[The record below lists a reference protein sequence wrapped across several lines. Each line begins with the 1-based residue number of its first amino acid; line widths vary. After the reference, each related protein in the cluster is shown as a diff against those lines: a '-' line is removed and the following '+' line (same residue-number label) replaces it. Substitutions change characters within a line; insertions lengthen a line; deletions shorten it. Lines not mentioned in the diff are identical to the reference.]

1 MRSLRTALLPS
12 ELGRDFGKI
21 WPASIIS
28 NLGDGAMLAAGP
40 LLVASITRE
49 PAAVGAAAFIQQ
61 LPWLLF
67 ALFSGAL
74 VDRLDRRL
82 MIVAAD
88 IFRATV
94 LAGLG
99 AAVLLDT
106 SPLWAI
112 YVALFLLGTAETLA
126 DNASGAL
133 LVSAVPKE
141 HLGKANARLF
151 ATGTLVQLL
160 GGPPLGALLFAV
172 GAGVPLVFN
181 AVTFAAAAALIAR
194 VAIRPPLPERPGTAL
209 WSEVRD
215 GVRWLWAHAGVR
227 TLACSILV
235 MNITFCAAF
244 ATWVLFA
251 RERLGLTETQF
262 GLLVSVGA
270 VGGLLGMPVY
280 HLLEPRVGSLTLLR
294 AGLVIETTVH
304 LILALTRSPWV
315 AGATM
320 AVFGVHAVVW
330 GIVSTTARQL
340 ATPEPLMGRVNSVYL
355 LASVGGAAIGS
366 ALGGVLAQNFGL
378 AAPFAGAFVGMV
390 LMTVVAWRPLRHVS
404 VRRTP
409 AADPVAD

>member
-1 MRSLRTALLPS
+1 
-12 ELGRDFGKI
+12 
-21 WPASIIS
+21 
-28 NLGDGAMLAAGP
+28 MLAAGP
-40 LLVASITRE
+40 LLVASITSE
-49 PAAVGAAAFIQQ
+49 PAAVGAAAFVQQ

-88 IFRATV
+88 TFRALV
-94 LAGLG
+94 LAALG
-99 AAVLLDT
+99 AAVLLGS

-112 YVALFLLGTAETLA
+112 YLSLFLLGTAETLA
-126 DNASGAL
+126 DNASSAL
-133 LVSAVPKE
+133 LVSAVPKA

-151 ATGTLVQLL
+151 ASGDRAATAWRPTTRRTAVRGRVR
-160 GGPPLGALLFAV
+160 GP
-172 GAGVPLVFN
+172 AGLRRSHV
-181 AVTFAAAAALIAR
+181 R
-194 VAIRPPLPERPGTAL
+194 RRGRPDRSGSPYGRRLPESSGTAI
-209 WSEVRD
+209 WSEVRE
-215 GVRWLWAHAGVR
+215 GVRWLWHHAGVR

-251 RERLGLTETQF
+251 RERLGLSETQF

-270 VGGLLGMPVY
+270 IGAVFGMPAY

-304 LILALTRSPWV
+304 LVLALTRSPWV

-366 ALGGVLAQNFGL
+366 ALGGVLAQRFGL
-378 AAPFAGAFVGMV
+378 AAPFGIAFVAMV
-390 LMTVVAWRPLRHVS
+390 LMTAVAWRPLRHVS
-404 VRRTP
+404 VRRVP
-409 AADPVAD
+409 AAD

>member
-1 MRSLRTALLPS
+1 MRSLGAVAFPV
-12 ELGRDFGKI
+12 ELGSDFRKI
-21 WPASIIS
+21 WPAALIS

-40 LLVASITRE
+40 LLVASITKE
-49 PAAVGAAAFIQQ
+49 PAAVGAAAFVQQ

-67 ALFSGAL
+67 ALFSGVL

-88 IFRATV
+88 TFRAVV
-94 LAGLG
+94 LVVLG
-99 AAVLLDT
+99 VAVLLGT

-112 YVALFLLGTAETLA
+112 YLALFLLGTAETLA

-133 LVSAVPKE
+133 LVSAVPKD
-141 HLGKANARLF
+141 HLGKANSRLF
-151 ATGTLVQLL
+151 ASATIQQL
-160 GGPPLGALLFAV
+160 GGPPLGALLFAA
-172 GAGVPLVFN
+172 GAGIPLFFD
-181 AVTFAAAAALIAR
+181 AVTFAAAAALIVR
-194 VAIRPPLPERPGTAL
+194 VAVRPPLPDRSTRGAL
-209 WSEVRD
+209 WHEVHA
-215 GVRWLWAHAGVR
+215 GVRWLWQHSGVR
-227 TLACSILV
+227 TLALSILV

-270 VGGLLGMPVY
+270 VGGVLGMPTY
-280 HLLEPRVGSLTLLR
+280 HFLEPRLGSVTLLR

-330 GIVSTTARQL
+330 GIVSTTTRQL
-340 ATPEPLMGRVNSVYL
+340 ATPDALMGRVNSVYL
-355 LASVGGAAIGS
+355 LASVGGAAVGS
-366 ALGGVLAQNFGL
+366 ALGGVLAQRFGL
-378 AAPFAGAFVGMV
+378 AAPFALAFVAMV
-390 LMTVVAWRPLRHVS
+390 VMTAVVWRPLRNVAVRQVS
-404 VRRTP
+404 
-409 AADPVAD
+409 AAD

>member
-1 MRSLRTALLPS
+1 MSSLRTFLLPA
-12 ELGRDFGKI
+12 ELGPDFRKI

-49 PAAVGAAAFIQQ
+49 PAAVGAAAFVQQ

-67 ALFSGAL
+67 ALLSGAL

-88 IFRATV
+88 IFRCAV
-94 LAGLG
+94 LTALG
-99 AAVLLDT
+99 IAVLLET
-106 SPLWAI
+106 SPLWGVYA
-112 YVALFLLGTAETLA
+112 ALFLLGTAETLA

-133 LVSAVPKE
+133 LVSAVPKTQ
-141 HLGKANARLF
+141 LGKANARLF
-151 ATGTLVQLL
+151 ASGTVLQQL

-172 GAGVPLVFN
+172 GAGVPLVFD

-194 VAIRPPLPERPGTAL
+194 VAVRPPLPAARTAI
-209 WSEVRD
+209 WTDVRE
-215 GVRWLWAHAGVR
+215 GVRWLWHHAGVR

-244 ATWVLFA
+244 ATWVLYA
-251 RERLGLTETQF
+251 RERLGLSETQF

-270 VGGLLGMPVY
+270 VGGVLGMPVY

-366 ALGGVLAQNFGL
+366 ALGGVLAQRYGL
-378 AAPFAGAFVGMV
+378 AAPFAIAFVAMV
-390 LMTVVAWRPLRHVS
+390 LMTAVAWRPLRHVS
-404 VRRTP
+404 VRRT
-409 AADPVAD
+409 AATPG

>member
-1 MRSLRTALLPS
+1 MRSLASVLVPDG
-12 ELGRDFGKI
+12 LGGDFRKI

-40 LLVASITRE
+40 LLVASITSE
-49 PAAVGAAAFIQQ
+49 PVAVGAAAFVQQ

-82 MIVAAD
+82 MIVVAD
-88 IFRATV
+88 LFRATV
-94 LAGLG
+94 LAALG
-99 AAVLLDT
+99 VAILLGT
-106 SPLWAI
+106 APLWAV
-112 YVALFLLGTAETLA
+112 YLSLFLLGTAETLA

-133 LVSAVPKE
+133 LVNAVPKE
-141 HLGKANARLF
+141 HLGQANARLF
-151 ATGTLVQLL
+151 ASGTVLQQL

-172 GAGVPLVFN
+172 GNGVPLVFD

-194 VAIRPPLPERPGTAL
+194 VTVRPPLPDSPGTAL
-209 WSEVRD
+209 WTEVRE
-215 GVRWLWAHAGVR
+215 GVHWLWHHAGVR
-227 TLACSILV
+227 TLALSILV
-235 MNITFCAAF
+235 MNITLCAAF

-251 RERLGLTETQF
+251 REMLGLSDTQF
-262 GLLVSVGA
+262 GLLVSAGA
-270 VGGLLGMPVY
+270 VGGVFGMPVY

-304 LILALTRSPWV
+304 LILALTRNPWV

-320 AVFGVHAVVW
+320 AVFGIHAVVW

-366 ALGGVLAQNFGL
+366 ALGGVLAQRFGL
-378 AAPFAGAFVGMV
+378 AAPFAIAFAAMV
-390 LMTVVAWRPLRHVS
+390 LMTTVAWRPLRHVS
-404 VRRTP
+404 VRLAP
-409 AADPVAD
+409 AAD

>member
-1 MRSLRTALLPS
+1 MRSLGTFLLPS
-12 ELGRDFGKI
+12 DLGSDFRKI

-40 LLVASITRE
+40 LLVASITTQ
-49 PAAVGAAAFIQQ
+49 PAAVGAAAFVQE

-88 IFRATV
+88 IFRALV
-94 LAGLG
+94 LAALG
-99 AAVLLDT
+99 AAVLFGS

-112 YVALFLLGTAETLA
+112 YLSLFLLGTAETLA

-133 LVSAVPKE
+133 LVNAVPRA
-141 HLGKANARLF
+141 HLGRANARLF
-151 ATGTLVQLL
+151 ASGTVLQQL

-172 GAGVPLVFN
+172 GAGVPLVFD

-194 VAIRPPLPERPGTAL
+194 VAVRPPLPEPSGTAL
-209 WSEVRD
+209 WSEVRE
-215 GVRWLWAHAGVR
+215 GVRWLWHHAGVR

-251 RERLGLTETQF
+251 RERLGLSETQF
-262 GLLVSVGA
+262 GLLVSAGAIGA
-270 VGGLLGMPVY
+270 VLGMPAY
-280 HLLEPRVGSLTLLR
+280 HVLEPRVGSLTLLR

-340 ATPEPLMGRVNSVYL
+340 ATPEPLMGRVNSVYM

-366 ALGGVLAQNFGL
+366 ALGGVLAQRFGL
-378 AAPFAGAFVGMV
+378 AAPFAVAFVGMV
-390 LMTVVAWRPLRHVS
+390 LMTAVAWRPLRHVS
-404 VRRTP
+404 VRRVP
-409 AADPVAD
+409 AAD